1 MRALL
6 TLTFDRL
13 VLGNTK
19 RFGIECR
26 AEFSLF
32 WPSVNSSAFRILAE
46 IFAVSAFSVLRPPQI
61 AALPGFGG

>member
-6 TLTFDRL
+6 AMTCDRS

-26 AEFSLF
+26 PEFSLF
-32 WPSVNSSAFRILAE
+32 WLSVNSFAFRILAE
-46 IFAVSAFSVLRPPQI
+46 IFAVSAFSGLRPPQI
-61 AALPGFGG
+61 TVLSGFER